1 MKSLQISQT
10 SRTKYKAQ
18 KTRDYKKQEMTT
30 RDYKKQ
36 EMTNTETET
45 QTYRQDTDTR
55 LNEKTIT
62 S

>member
-18 KTRDYKKQEMTT
+18 KT